1 MSAPAG
7 RSPTRGKRSGIL
19 SSRRR
24 TSGLYARVEP
34 PPFNLDAAAPFSL
47 DAALKGTIATY
58 GARPCPANT
67 TGVKATPSLQPLGE
81 PDLKASWFFDI
92 HEDSPEQEMTNMLQ
106 HSTCILDISSDEESE
121 KKAKRDRDEGRD
133 KENIPPSD
141 DMSQT
146 STRRANRLPVDDMMM
161 DKERVALGE
170 MNTADFYPEGCDE
183 SSVVI
188 VPGDGEELQEPPR
201 GAQAPER
208 APLAAVEVDKDAVSK
223 VELLISSPS
232 DGSPKA
238 AVLQPIEGT
247 GESFELWESGSA
259 QDETEAPIA
268 ES

>member
-1 MSAPAG
+1 
-7 RSPTRGKRSGIL
+7 
-19 SSRRR
+19 
-24 TSGLYARVEP
+24 
-34 PPFNLDAAAPFSL
+34 
-47 DAALKGTIATY
+47 
-58 GARPCPANT
+58 
-67 TGVKATPSLQPLGE
+67 
-81 PDLKASWFFDI
+81 
-92 HEDSPEQEMTNMLQ
+92 MLQ

-232 DGSPKA
+232 DGSSKA